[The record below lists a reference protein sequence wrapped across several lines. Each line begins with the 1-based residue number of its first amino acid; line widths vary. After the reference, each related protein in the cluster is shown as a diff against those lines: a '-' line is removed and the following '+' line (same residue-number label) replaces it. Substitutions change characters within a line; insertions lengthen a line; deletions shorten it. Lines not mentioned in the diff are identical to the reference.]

1 MYDDDIFD
9 FSSKEPKGIF
19 VKVKKNNLDGALKAL
34 KKKII
39 QEGLIKEIRKREYY
53 ITGTEKRRRQ
63 KVEARKR
70 WLRKQKKMLEND

>member
-1 MYDDDIFD
+1 MSNDDIFD
-9 FSSKEPKGIF
+9 FYSKEPKGIF
-19 VKVKKNNLDGALKAL
+19 VRVKKNNLDGALKAL

-63 KVEARKR
+63 RVEARKR